1 MINNLNNMKKKTE
14 NAQIFSGFALI
25 VTIVLFMIINILICL
40 MFITDNADTSTGFM
54 FVGNLILALIAFL
67 NYKALVNANK
77 LKEDLERM

>member
-1 MINNLNNMKKKTE
+1 
-14 NAQIFSGFALI
+14 
-25 VTIVLFMIINILICL
+25 